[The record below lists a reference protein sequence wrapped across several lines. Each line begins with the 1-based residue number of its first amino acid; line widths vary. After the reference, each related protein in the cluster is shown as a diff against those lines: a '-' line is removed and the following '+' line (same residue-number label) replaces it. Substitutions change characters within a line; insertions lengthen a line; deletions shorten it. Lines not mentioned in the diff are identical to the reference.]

1 MSHPVPPVSTADIA
15 GALAQLPRAS
25 LAHLPTPLDPCPRL
39 AAELGGPKIWF
50 KRDDCTGLAFGGNKV
65 RQHEYILGD
74 ALSRG
79 VDVVIQGAASQSNQ
93 SRQLA
98 AAAARLGI
106 ECILMPRKDAQF
118 EHVQGNQLIA
128 RRFGATIVPI
138 EASASTKQAKQD
150 MAARLEA
157 SGRRPMILGMGAE
170 RALTLAA
177 VAYIGAYLELVEQF
191 ETLGEPLPSH
201 IYVTSQVSTQAGLQ
215 AAAELLGHGVKICGI
230 NPMDARNE
238 AYESPDEI
246 ASRCCAAAEL
256 LGFRLDL
263 GPERINNS
271 TEFVGD
277 DYGKP
282 AAAAQE
288 TAALLARTEGILV
301 DPVYSGKGFSG
312 LVGDIQSGR
321 LNKSDRA
328 VFLHTGGLPA
338 IFSYASSYHDIGHG
352 E

>member
-1 MSHPVPPVSTADIA
+1 MPQAPQTVSRTDIA
-15 GALAQLPRAS
+15 RALARGSCAS
-25 LAHLPTPLDPCPRL
+25 LAHLPTPLDLCLRL

-118 EHVQGNQLIA
+118 AHVQGNQLIA
-128 RRFGATIVPI
+128 RQFGATIIPI

-150 MAARLEA
+150 MAVRLEA

-177 VAYIGAYLELVEQF
+177 VAYVGAYLELVEQF
-191 ETLGEPLPSH
+191 ETLGEALPTH

-215 AAAELLGHGVKICGI
+215 AGAELLGHDVKICGI

-238 AYESPDEI
+238 AYETPDEI
-246 ASRCCAAAEL
+246 ASRCRAAAEF
-256 LGFRLDL
+256 LGFKLGL
-263 GPERINNS
+263 GPERVSNS
-271 TEFVGD
+271 TAFVGK

-282 AAAAQE
+282 AKAAQE
-288 TAALLARTEGILV
+288 AAALLARTEGILV
-301 DPVYSGKGFSG
+301 DPVYSAKGFSG
-312 LVGDIQSGR
+312 LVSDIQSGR

-338 IFSYASSYHDIGHG
+338 IFSYASSYGDIGQG
-352 E
+352 D